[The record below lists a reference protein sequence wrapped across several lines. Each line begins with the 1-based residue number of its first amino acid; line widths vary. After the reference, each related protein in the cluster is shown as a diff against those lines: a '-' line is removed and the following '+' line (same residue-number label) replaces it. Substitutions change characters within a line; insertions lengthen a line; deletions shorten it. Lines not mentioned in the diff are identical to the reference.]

1 MKKNYII
8 ATVKMRSKKYIALIL
23 ILIFTSATQAKK
35 PVLFIGATA
44 HLGNG
49 EVIQNSAIS
58 INNGKFDLI
67 ADASLIR
74 VDPSAFDTIIRIHG
88 KHIYPSFIVPNTTL
102 GITEIG
108 AVRASHDYRETG
120 GLNPNIR
127 ALIAYNT
134 DSKVTKTVRT
144 NGVLIAQVTPRGGII
159 SGQSSVMY
167 LDGWNWEDAQLKAD
181 DGIHLNWPSSYYSTG
196 WWAEP
201 GTTEKNKEYNKKTGE
216 IIRLFSKAF
225 AYAISSNI
233 MDLKMESMRGLFN
246 GDKTLYIHVNKSNDM
261 RDAIDFSKK
270 FNIKKMVIVG
280 GEDAINITSLL
291 KKNNISLIL
300 NRVHRLP
307 SSQDKAIDDPFT
319 QALKLQEAGILFCLS
334 YAGDMEAMGARNLP
348 FSAGTTVAYGQAY
361 ENAIKSITLN
371 AAKILGVD
379 NTVGSIEKGKD
390 ATFFIS
396 TGDALDMRTNNL
408 EYAFIKGKSIDLN
421 NHQKELF
428 NKYNR

>member
-1 MKKNYII
+1 MK
-8 ATVKMRSKKYIALIL
+8 SKKYITLLLALL
-23 ILIFTSATQAKK
+23 FTYVAQAQK
-35 PVLFIGATA
+35 PTLFIGATA

-58 INNGKFDLI
+58 VNNGKFDLI

-74 VDPSAFDTIIRIHG
+74 IDPSAFDTIIRIHG

-120 GLNPNIR
+120 GLNPNVR
-127 ALIAYNT
+127 ALIAYNA
-134 DSKVTKTVRT
+134 DSKVAKTVRT
-144 NGVLIAQVTPRGGII
+144 NGVLIAQVTPRGGVI
-159 SGQSSVMY
+159 SGQSSVMH
-167 LDGWNWEDAQLKAD
+167 LDGWNWEDAQLKED

-201 GTTEKNKEYNKKTGE
+201 GTTKKNKEYNNKTEE
-216 IIRLFSKAF
+216 ITRLFSKAL
-225 AYAISSNI
+225 AYASSSNI
-233 MDLKMESMRGLFN
+233 MDLKMESMKGLFS
-246 GDKTLYIHVNKSNDM
+246 GSKTLYVHSNKTSDM
-261 RDAIDFSKK
+261 RDAIDFSNK
-270 FNIKKMVIVG
+270 FKIKKMVIVG
-280 GEDAINITSLL
+280 GEDALKITNLL
-291 KKNNISLIL
+291 KKNDIALIL

-307 SSQDKAIDDPFT
+307 SSQDKAVDEPFT

-334 YAGDMEAMGARNLP
+334 YSGDMEAMGARNLP

-361 ENAIKSITLN
+361 ENAIMSITLN
-371 AAKILGVD
+371 TAQILGID
-379 NTVGSIEKGKD
+379 TIVGSIERGKD

-396 TGDALDMRTNNL
+396 SGDALDMRTNNV
-408 EYAFIKGKSIDLN
+408 EFAFIKGKTIDLN

-428 NKYNR
+428 NKYNNR